1 MEPNDHSKC
10 KATKGQPSLLFS
22 QKKDIRSLSLDR
34 KILTSVINST
44 RSACAVD
51 FSFKTGKV
59 FWSDVTTERICR
71 LGCHTIKSHPK

>member
-1 MEPNDHSKC
+1 VPKEPSDHTKC

-22 QKKDIRSLSLDR
+22 QKKDIRSLSLDK

-51 FSFKTGKV
+51 FSYKTGKV
-59 FWSDVTTERICR
+59 FWSDVMEERIYR
-71 LGCHTIKSHPK
+71 